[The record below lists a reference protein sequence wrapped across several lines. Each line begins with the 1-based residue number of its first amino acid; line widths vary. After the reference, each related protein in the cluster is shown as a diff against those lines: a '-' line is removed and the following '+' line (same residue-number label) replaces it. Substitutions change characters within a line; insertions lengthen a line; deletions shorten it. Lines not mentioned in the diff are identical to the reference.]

1 MAQEAKFTLRVIKAD
16 IGSVAGHNRPHPDLL
31 KQAEER
37 LAAGGVGRAP
47 LSGRP
52 RSREKLTVDS

>member
-1 MAQEAKFTLRVIKAD
+1 MAQEAKFTLSVIKAD

-37 LAAGGVGRAP
+37 LATGGERRA
-47 LSGRP
+47 RP
-52 RSREKLTVDS
+52 CLAALDREKS

>member
-1 MAQEAKFTLRVIKAD
+1 MAQEAKFTLSVIKAD

-37 LAAGGVGRAP
+37 LAAGGEERA
-47 LSGRP
+47 RP
-52 RSREKLTVDS
+52 YLAALDREKS